1 MISRPKPS
9 AKTDI
14 VIGGG
19 SDAMDALDPQGDE
32 GRVPLRL
39 TVAQYQALQATA
51 RGEVHRTHTT
61 IAYTITGPASSKVLW
76 AIARAGL
83 ITDSVPTGQHGRHQM
98 VVTAK
103 GRAAMEA
110 VTSAFD
116 PNETC

>member
-1 MISRPKPS
+1 MISRPKPL

-19 SDAMDALDPQGDE
+19 SDALCPQVVE

-39 TVAQYQALQATA
+39 TVAQFQALQATA
-51 RGEVHRTHTT
+51 RGEVYRTHTT

-76 AIARAGL
+76 ALARAGL
-83 ITDSVPTGQHGRHQM
+83 IADSVPVGKRGRYQM

-103 GRAAMEA
+103 GRAAMELA
-110 VTSAFD
+110 SSSFGATGLS
-116 PNETC
+116 